1 MADDPV
7 TFSGVEEFN
16 LQAGLK
22 MVTGLMTGG
31 DDYDADPGQLAD
43 FSTYVQTIKAGP
55 FFGGVTAAAD
65 ALVYPTY
72 VNDDY
77 TDADG
82 GAVVYTWD
90 TANDGDAQNARAFS
104 NVADTTDMSGYQ
116 WRFCLIGTEVTRT

>member
-1 MADDPV
+1 MADEPV
-7 TFSGVEEFN
+7 TLSSVEEFN
-16 LQAGLK
+16 LKAGLK
-22 MVTGLMTGG
+22 YVTGLCTGG
-31 DDYDADPGQLAD
+31 TDYDADPGQLMD
-43 FSTYVQTIKAGP
+43 VSSYFQTIHFIA
-55 FFGGVTAAAD
+55 FGGTTAAAD

-90 TANDGDAQNARAFS
+90 SDSAADAVFE

-116 WRFCLIGTEVTRT
+116 WRFYAMGTEVTRT

>member
-1 MADDPV
+1 MADEPV
-7 TFSGVEEFN
+7 TLSDVEEFN
-16 LQAGLK
+16 LAPGLK
-22 MVTGLMTGG
+22 IVTGLMTGG
-31 DDYDADPGQLAD
+31 TDYDADPGQLCD
-43 FSTYVQTIKAGP
+43 FSAYVQTIKAGP

-90 TANDGDAQNARAFS
+90 SDSAADAVFE

-116 WRFCLIGTEVTRT
+116 WRFALIGTEVTR

>member
-7 TFSGVEEFN
+7 TFASVEHFN
-16 LQAGLK
+16 IMPGLK
-22 MVTGLMTGG
+22 LVTGLMTGG

-43 FSTYVQTIKAGP
+43 VSSYVQTIKSFSFDA
-55 FFGGVTAAAD
+55 VTAAAD

-72 VNDDY
+72 VNDDF

-104 NVADTTDMSGYQ
+104 NVADTTDMTGYQ
-116 WRFCLIGTEVTRT
+116 WRFIIIGTEVTRT

>member
-1 MADDPV
+1 MADEPV

-16 LQAGLK
+16 LAPGLK
-22 MVTGLMTGG
+22 IVTGLMTGG
-31 DDYDADPGQLAD
+31 LDYDADPGQLAD
-43 FSTYVQTIKAGP
+43 FSSYVQTIKAGP
-55 FFGGVTAAAD
+55 LFGGVTAAAD

-90 TANDGDAQNARAFS
+90 SDSAADAVFE

-116 WRFCLIGTEVTRT
+116 WRFFIVGTEVTRT

>member
-7 TFSGVEEFN
+7 TLSSVEEFN
-16 LQAGLK
+16 LSPGLK
-22 MVTGLMTGG
+22 IVTGVCTGG
-31 DDYDADPGQLAD
+31 DDYDADPGQAMD
-43 FSTYVQTIKAGP
+43 VSSYVQEIKYLS
-55 FFGGVTAAAD
+55 FGAATAAAD

-72 VNDDY
+72 INDDM

-90 TANDGDAQNARAFS
+90 SDSAADAVFE

-116 WRFCLIGTEVTRT
+116 WLFFIIGTEVTRSS